1 MLSDAKHL
9 WMRSFVGKGSQRFL
23 DFARNDGTSW
33 RFTETPY
40 NVPMPESK
48 PLVAVIMGSKSD
60 WDTMRN
66 AVETLDELGVLNE
79 ARVLSAHRTPDATA
93 EFARDA
99 ADRGLRVIIAGAG
112 GAAHLAGVI
121 AAHTW
126 LPVLGVPIQSKL
138 QGLDSL
144 LSTAQMPGGI
154 PVGTLA
160 IGEAGAKNAALLA
173 AAILATSDDTIRQ
186 KLEAFRRKQSEAV
199 LAAKLPT

>member
-1 MLSDAKHL
+1 MPSE
-9 WMRSFVGKGSQRFL
+9 GSVEKKLRQQI
-23 DFARNDGTSW
+23 ARPKSS
-33 RFTETPY
+33 
-40 NVPMPESK
+40 MAESK
-48 PLVAVIMGSKSD
+48 SLVAVVMGSESD
-60 WDTMRN
+60 WETMRH
-66 AVETLDELGVLNE
+66 AVETLDELGVANE
-79 ARVLSAHRTPDATA
+79 AHVLSAHRTPEQTTD
-93 EFARDA
+93 FARKA

-121 AAHTW
+121 AAHTV

-173 AAILATSDDTIRQ
+173 AAIIATHDKKLRD
-186 KLEAFRRKQSEAV
+186 KLEAFRKKQSERV
-199 LAAKLPT
+199 LSAKLPK

>member
-1 MLSDAKHL
+1 MTEGLAFHR
-9 WMRSFVGKGSQRFL
+9 MEPAGAERHGRE
-23 DFARNDGTSW
+23 ARRVSLLAQTNQTH
-33 RFTETPY
+33 Y
-40 NVPMPESK
+40 NLPMPESK
-48 PLVAVIMGSKSD
+48 PLVAIIMGSKSD
-60 WDTMRN
+60 WETMRH
-66 AVETLDELGVLNE
+66 AVETLDELGVANE
-79 ARVLSAHRTPDATA
+79 ARVLSAHRTPDATT
-93 EFARDA
+93 EFARTA
-99 ADRGLRVIIAGAG
+99 ADRGVRVIIAGAG

-173 AAILATSDDTIRQ
+173 AAILATSDKTIRHQ
-186 KLEAFRRKQSEAV
+186 LEAFRKKQSEAV
-199 LAAKLPT
+199 LAAKLPK